1 MEKFI
6 SQASF
11 KKIRTM
17 HNNINEDIEQQ
28 NKDIEFIL
36 ELTDRL
42 KKQRQISVDENWKEL
57 YSRINREK
65 YRDRFFTIVR
75 RAAAILILPALAL
88 SGYMY
93 YELDNLKK
101 QPIEQIEL
109 QTAYGVV
116 SRVVLSDGTEVMLN
130 SGSKLTY
137 PERFVGGKRQVY
149 LSGEAYFKVESD
161 PDNRFEVLTSE
172 GVTVSAYGT
181 EFNVKSY
188 DDDDE
193 IEATLTRGK
202 VEVEYSGSDI
212 NQDLNP
218 GEQAVFNKDMKNIK
232 LHTVNLLTETS
243 WKDGKIIFRRTP
255 MEDVAKK
262 LSRHFNV
269 DIILKGEKV
278 YDYAYS
284 ATFTTET
291 LSEILSLLEKTAP
304 IKCEI
309 VEPKLEKDFLFSKK
323 RVLIS
328 SI

>member
-1 MEKFI
+1 
-6 SQASF
+6 
-11 KKIRTM
+11 M

-42 KKQRQISVDENWKEL
+42 KKQRQISVDENWTEL
-57 YSRINREK
+57 HSRINREK

-75 RAAAILILPALAL
+75 RAAAILILPTLAL

-93 YELDNLKK
+93 YELDHLKK

-137 PERFVGGKRQVY
+137 PERFVGGKRQVH

-232 LHTVNLLTETS
+232 LYTVNLLTETS

-309 VEPKLEKDFLFSKK
+309 VEPKQN
-323 RVLIS
+323 S
-328 SI
+328 SLVYSRKQIIIHPI

>member
-6 SQASF
+6 SQTV
-11 KKIRTM
+11 KKTRTM
-17 HNNINEDIEQQ
+17 RNDINEDIEQQ

-42 KKQRQISVDENWKEL
+42 KKQRQISVDENWTEL
-57 YSRINREK
+57 HSRINREK

-75 RAAAILILPALAL
+75 RAAAILILPALAV

-93 YELDNLKK
+93 YELCNLKK

-109 QTAYGVV
+109 QTSYGVV
-116 SRVVLSDGTEVMLN
+116 SRVELSDGTEVVLN

-137 PERFVGGKRQVY
+137 PERFVGGKRQVH

-193 IEATLTRGK
+193 IEATLTKGK
-202 VEVEYSGSDI
+202 VEVGYSGSDI
-212 NQDLNP
+212 NQNLNP
-218 GEQAVFNKDMKNIK
+218 GEQAVFDKGLKNIK

-269 DIILKGEKV
+269 DIILQGEEV

-309 VEPKLEKDFLFSKK
+309 VEPKQNSN
-323 RVLIS
+323 LIYS
-328 SI
+328 RKQIIIHPI

>member
-1 MEKFI
+1 M
-6 SQASF
+6 
-11 KKIRTM
+11 R
-17 HNNINEDIEQQ
+17 NNINEDIEQQ

-42 KKQRQISVDENWKEL
+42 KKQRQISVDENWTEL
-57 YSRINREK
+57 HSRINREK

-75 RAAAILILPALAL
+75 RAAAILILPVLAL

-202 VEVEYSGSDI
+202 VEVEYSGLDI

-232 LHTVNLLTETS
+232 LHTVNLLTETL

-309 VEPKLEKDFLFSKK
+309 VEPKQKGNFVYSRKQVF
-323 RVLIS
+323 IHP
-328 SI
+328 I

>member
-1 MEKFI
+1 
-6 SQASF
+6 
-11 KKIRTM
+11 M

-42 KKQRQISVDENWKEL
+42 KKQRQISVDENWTEL
-57 YSRINREK
+57 HSRINREK

-93 YELDNLKK
+93 YELDHLKK

-137 PERFVGGKRQVY
+137 PERFVGGKRQVH

-232 LHTVNLLTETS
+232 LYTVNLLTETS

-309 VEPKLEKDFLFSKK
+309 VEPKQN
-323 RVLIS
+323 S
-328 SI
+328 SLVYSRKQIIIHPI